1 MFLKKLIKKLIYGPF
16 EPGIHYSQ
24 SGEDLNVFAII
35 KSIILLNNG
44 FFIDVGA
51 YHPQYGSNTNLL
63 HRNGWNGINIDPR
76 PGSAALFSQYRPG
89 DINLELGI
97 GNKPGTLKYYILAN
111 ESKMNTFSKETL
123 VENGYFEKVTSTV
136 ELPVVTLQSV
146 IDKHLPSG
154 KSIDFLNIDAEGFE
168 LEVLNS
174 INFQINRPKIIAI
187 EQNHVF
193 TFSDVIKSDTFK
205 YLVDLG
211 YDAVGKNIIVGNVS
225 TIIYVD
231 LKLTN
236 RS

>member
-1 MFLKKLIKKLIYGPF
+1 MFLKKLVKKLIYGPF

-35 KSIILLNNG
+35 KSILKIEKG

-63 HRNGWNGINIDPR
+63 HRNGWQGINIDPR
-76 PGSAALFSQYRPG
+76 PGSAALFNQYRPG

-97 GNKPGTLKYYILAN
+97 GNEPGTLKYYILAN
-111 ESKMNTFSKETL
+111 EPKMNTFSKETL
-123 VENGYFEKVTSTV
+123 VENGYFDKVTSEV

-146 IDKHLPSG
+146 IDRHLPPG
-154 KSIDFLNIDAEGFE
+154 KAIDFLNIDAEGFE
-168 LEVLNS
+168 IEVLNS
-174 INFQINRPKIIAI
+174 INFQQNRPKIIAI

-193 TFSDVIKSDTFK
+193 SLSDVIKSVTYN
-205 YLVDLG
+205 YLQKLG
-211 YDAVGKNIIVGNVS
+211 YEALGKNIIVGSVS

-231 LKLTN
+231 LNLTN